1 MYGLIAPPSTLF
13 ASPYTASKHGV
24 VGLTKSDAN
33 NYAPQGIRINALC
46 PGYVKT
52 PLLMESE
59 RLGYMKEA
67 IRWTPMGRMAET
79 EEIGD
84 VVVFL
89 AGEMS
94 SFMSG
99 ACLVVDGGYTVS

>member
-1 MYGLIAPPSTLF
+1 MYGLIAPPSNLH

-24 VGLTKSDAN
+24 IGLTKSDAN
-33 NYAPQGIRINALC
+33 NYAGQGIRINALC
-46 PGYVKT
+46 PGYVRT

-59 RLGYMKEA
+59 RLGYMDEA
-67 IRWTPMGRMAET
+67 VKWTPMGRLAEV

-84 VVVFL
+84 CVVFL
-89 AGEMS
+89 AGRGA

-99 ACLVVDGGYTVS
+99 GCLVVDGGYTVS

>member
-1 MYGLIAPPSTLF
+1 MYGLIAPPSSLHCT
-13 ASPYTASKHGV
+13 PYVSSKHGV
-24 VGLTKSDAN
+24 LGLTKADAV
-33 NYAPQGIRINALC
+33 NYARQGIRINALC

-59 RLGYMKEA
+59 KLGYMEDA
-67 IRWTPMGRMAET
+67 IKQTPMGRMAET

-89 AGEMS
+89 GSRMS
-94 SFMSG
+94 SFVVGSG
-99 ACLVVDGGYTVS
+99 VVADGGYSCG